1 MKAKKFGWV
10 HELKKSSPKYY
21 GRTRKFWSGR
31 FGLYAGPLSAA
42 FVMSC
47 RSTAR
52 NCRRPSETVRKVE
65 LTSEGRAKRIVP
77 GG

>member
-10 HELKKSSPKYY
+10 HELKKTSPRYY
-21 GRTRKFWSGR
+21 GRTRRFWSGR
-31 FGLYAGPLSAA
+31 KRYAGPLSVA

-52 NCRRPSETVRKVE
+52 NSRLLGETVRKVE
-65 LTSEGRAKRIVP
+65 LTSRGGAKRIVP